1 MDELRRGRRSEGLSR
16 TDRQALSR
24 SRRQG
29 FSLIEVM
36 LAMTILGIGMLSLGA
51 MQLLALE
58 YGNRGR
64 HGTQASIIAETE
76 IERLQ
81 RLDWDDPDLDPT
93 GNWTAVV
100 TRNHNVQVGGG
111 ASVEQAYDLSWRV
124 TDVVA
129 GSTKSVDV
137 RVQWD
142 EPNRPTRTYA
152 LSTIRYDF

>member
-1 MDELRRGRRSEGLSR
+1 MDELRTGRRR
-16 TDRQALSR
+16 D
-24 SRRQG
+24 G

-36 LAMTILGIGMLSLGA
+36 LALTILGIGMLSLGA

-64 HGTQASIIAETE
+64 HGTHASIIAETE

-81 RLDWDDPDLDPT
+81 RLDWDAADLNPT

-100 TRNHNVQVGGG
+100 ARNHSIDVGAGG
-111 ASVEQAYDLSWRV
+111 SVEQAYSLSWRV
-124 TDVVA
+124 TDLVA
-129 GSTKSVDV
+129 GSTKSIDV

-152 LSTIRYDF
+152 LSTVRYDF